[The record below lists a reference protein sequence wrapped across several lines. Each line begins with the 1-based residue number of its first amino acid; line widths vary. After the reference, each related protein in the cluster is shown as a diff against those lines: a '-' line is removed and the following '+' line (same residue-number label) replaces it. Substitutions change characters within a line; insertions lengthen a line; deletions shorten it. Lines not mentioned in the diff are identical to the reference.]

1 MSYRIATGSSLRF
14 AACAAVLV
22 LARPLAAQEPRV
34 IINGGDKIAFGG
46 TFTTPISDETIRS
59 LIASHLPEELKQD
72 EPRSVVLVIDANDQ
86 YVSSKASKATVI
98 TGDVGG
104 SVIMVGDSTGVGGP
118 VIIRRTTSGN
128 PDASAATGVS
138 FFQTKTGD
146 ESSGVFGSG
155 YTMSEISTVGMRRYA
170 AGQLG
175 TSAMMV
181 MVVKLK

>member
-1 MSYRIATGSSLRF
+1 MSYRIVSGSSLRF
-14 AACAAVLV
+14 VACAAALV

-34 IINGGDKIAFGG
+34 IITGGDKLAFAT

-59 LIASHLPEELKQD
+59 LIAAHLPEELRQD
-72 EPRSVVLVIDANDQ
+72 DPRSIVLVIDANDQ
-86 YVSSKASKATVI
+86 YVSSKAGKATVI
-98 TGDVGG
+98 NGDVGG
-104 SVIMVGDSTGVGGP
+104 TAIVVGDSAGGNAP

-128 PDASAATGVS
+128 SDAPAASGVS
-138 FFQTKTGD
+138 FFSTKIGD
-146 ESSGVFGSG
+146 ESAGVFGSG
-155 YTMSEISTVGMRRYA
+155 YTMSEISTIGMRRFT